1 MKKNIII
8 LLMLIS
14 VIPLL
19 VSGAVSHVLFTKP
32 LENDYYAVNAGK
44 VEVFK
49 TETQAYIS
57 KHMEIVKALSR
68 TAAIKNFD
76 LPAAKQEIA
85 DVQKVYTDI
94 AMALS
99 DDKGNQVVRGDDIK
113 LGKVAEREF
122 YKEAMSGKDEVASKW
137 LISTTTGKPIVILAT
152 PVRSDSGKIVGVLQA
167 AMNLDAFKNFVTQKS
182 VNGATAYILDQE
194 GKIIV
199 HPNDQISAEA
209 KDMSKVPFV
218 QKAMA
223 GQSGTEEIAGEN
235 GVRKLVSYVYDPQ
248 THWTI
253 CMEKN
258 YEDFNAVT
266 KDMLISNLIV
276 IAITMTVV
284 VFISIFLSNRIT
296 RPITQLV
303 DATEKIRKGDLNVK
317 ITNTGNDEIGM
328 LAQNFAAMIAGLR
341 ELLGQVSNS
350 AQVVSAASQQL
361 TAGAEQSAATAEQV
375 TIAID
380 GIAES
385 AEKQAYSANETTTLV
400 TQIVADIEQIVSESG
415 VVASVSEGTADLA
428 AKGGTTVEEAVSQM
442 SHIETSVASSA
453 QVVAKLSDRS
463 IEIGQIIDTIS
474 GIANQTN
481 LLALNAAIEAARAG
495 EQGRGFAVVADE
507 VRKLAEQSENAAKQI
522 AHLIGEIQSDT
533 EKAVVAMNK
542 GNEDVKKGTAIVSE
556 AGQMFKEIITVTNNV
571 SEQMRG
577 ISASIEHMATNSL
590 KIEAAVKD
598 IDSMSRSNANQTLQV
613 SAATQEQV
621 ASVEEIKKA
630 SQSLVETANELQNSV
645 NKFSL

>member
-19 VSGAVSHVLFTKP
+19 VSGAISHVLFTKP

-99 DDKGNQVVRGDDIK
+99 DDKGNQVVRGDDVK

-385 AEKQAYSANETTTLV
+385 AEKQVYSANETTTLV

-415 VVASVSEGTADLA
+415 IVASVSEGTADLA

>member
-14 VIPLL
+14 VIPLV
-19 VSGAVSHVLFTKP
+19 VSSVISHVLFTKP

-49 TETQAYIS
+49 TETQSYIS
-57 KHMEIVKALSR
+57 KHMEIVKALSH

-99 DDKGNQVVRGDDIK
+99 DDKGNQVVRGDDVK

-167 AMNLDAFKNFVTQKS
+167 AMNLDAFKNFVAQKS
-182 VNGATAYILDQE
+182 VHGATAYILDQE

-218 QKAMA
+218 QKAIA
-223 GQSGTEEIAGEN
+223 GQSGTEEIEGEN

-266 KDMLISNLIV
+266 KDMLISNFIV
-276 IAITMTVV
+276 LAITMTVV
-284 VFISIFLSNRIT
+284 VFISIFLSNRLT
-296 RPITQLV
+296 KPITQLL

-317 ITNTGNDEIGM
+317 ITNTANDEIGM

-341 ELLGQVSNS
+341 GLLGQVSNS

-385 AEKQAYSANETTTLV
+385 AEKQVNSANETTTLV

-415 VVASVSEGTADLA
+415 IVASVSEGTADLA
-428 AKGGTTVEEAVSQM
+428 AKGGNTIEEAVSQM

-453 QVVAKLSDRS
+453 EVVAKLSDRS

-556 AGQMFKEIITVTNNV
+556 AGHMFKEIIAVTNQV
-571 SEQMRG
+571 SGQMRG

-590 KIEAAVKD
+590 KIEAAIKD
-598 IDSMSRSNANQTLQV
+598 IDGMSRGNANQTLQV

>member
-19 VSGAVSHVLFTKP
+19 VSGAISHVLFTKP

-99 DDKGNQVVRGDDIK
+99 DDKGNQVVRGDDVK

-296 RPITQLV
+296 RPITQLL

-385 AEKQAYSANETTTLV
+385 AEKQVYSANETTTLV

-415 VVASVSEGTADLA
+415 IVASVSEGTADLA

-556 AGQMFKEIITVTNNV
+556 AGQMFKEIITVTNQV

-598 IDSMSRSNANQTLQV
+598 IDGMSRSNANQTLQV

>member
-19 VSGAVSHVLFTKP
+19 VSGAISHVLFTKP

-99 DDKGNQVVRGDDIK
+99 DDKGNQVVRGDDVK

-266 KDMLISNLIV
+266 KDMLISNCL
-276 IAITMTVV
+276 
-284 VFISIFLSNRIT
+284 
-296 RPITQLV
+296 
-303 DATEKIRKGDLNVK
+303 
-317 ITNTGNDEIGM
+317 
-328 LAQNFAAMIAGLR
+328 
-341 ELLGQVSNS
+341 
-350 AQVVSAASQQL
+350 
-361 TAGAEQSAATAEQV
+361 
-375 TIAID
+375 
-380 GIAES
+380 
-385 AEKQAYSANETTTLV
+385 
-400 TQIVADIEQIVSESG
+400 
-415 VVASVSEGTADLA
+415 
-428 AKGGTTVEEAVSQM
+428 
-442 SHIETSVASSA
+442 H
-453 QVVAKLSDRS
+453 
-463 IEIGQIIDTIS
+463 
-474 GIANQTN
+474 
-481 LLALNAAIEAARAG
+481 
-495 EQGRGFAVVADE
+495 
-507 VRKLAEQSENAAKQI
+507 
-522 AHLIGEIQSDT
+522 
-533 EKAVVAMNK
+533 
-542 GNEDVKKGTAIVSE
+542 
-556 AGQMFKEIITVTNNV
+556 
-571 SEQMRG
+571 
-577 ISASIEHMATNSL
+577 
-590 KIEAAVKD
+590 
-598 IDSMSRSNANQTLQV
+598 
-613 SAATQEQV
+613 
-621 ASVEEIKKA
+621 
-630 SQSLVETANELQNSV
+630 
-645 NKFSL
+645 

>member
-19 VSGAVSHVLFTKP
+19 VSSAISHVLFTKP
-32 LENDYYAVNAGK
+32 LEDDYYAVNAGK

-182 VNGATAYILDQE
+182 VHGATAYILDQE

-218 QKAMA
+218 QKAIA

-385 AEKQAYSANETTTLV
+385 AEKQVYSANETTTLV

-415 VVASVSEGTADLA
+415 IVASVSEGTADLA

>member
-14 VIPLL
+14 VIPLV
-19 VSGAVSHVLFTKP
+19 VSSVISHVLFTKP

-49 TETQAYIS
+49 TETQSYIS
-57 KHMEIVKALSR
+57 KHMEIVKALSH

-99 DDKGNQVVRGDDIK
+99 DDKGNQVVRGDDVK

-167 AMNLDAFKNFVTQKS
+167 AMNLDAFKNFVAQKS
-182 VNGATAYILDQE
+182 VHGATAYILDQE

-218 QKAMA
+218 QKAIA
-223 GQSGTEEIAGEN
+223 GQSGTEEIEGEN

-266 KDMLISNLIV
+266 KDMLISNFIV
-276 IAITMTVV
+276 LAITMTVV
-284 VFISIFLSNRIT
+284 VFISIFLSNRLT
-296 RPITQLV
+296 KPITQLL

-317 ITNTGNDEIGM
+317 ITNTANDEIGM

-341 ELLGQVSNS
+341 GLLGQVSNS

-385 AEKQAYSANETTTLV
+385 AEKQVSSANETTTLV

-415 VVASVSEGTADLA
+415 IVASVSEGTADLA
-428 AKGGTTVEEAVSQM
+428 AKGGNTIEEAVSQM

-453 QVVAKLSDRS
+453 EVVAKLSDRS

-556 AGQMFKEIITVTNNV
+556 AGHMFKEIIAVTNQV
-571 SEQMRG
+571 SGQMRG

-590 KIEAAVKD
+590 KIEAAIKD
-598 IDSMSRSNANQTLQV
+598 IDGMSRGNANQTLQV